1 MTDLADLVPE
11 PRVFLCAFDNK
22 CSVISRELLKI
33 LTGRPRFAV
42 PSFFF
47 WVLLKGYYLFF
58 GLQEG
63 ITAQNTSPANIFR
76 NRAYFEKSFINPGGS
91 NNGNASWIGS
101 KIEYKTHLTICI
113 EKPEDTKSPKF
124 EINDLDI

>member
-1 MTDLADLVPE
+1 MFRYLSRIAKNTDGAAQICSS
-11 PRVFLCAFDNK
+11 VFVF
-22 CSVISRELLKI
+22 
-33 LTGRPRFAV
+33 
-42 PSFFF
+42 
-47 WVLLKGYYLFF
+47 LLKGDYLYF

-63 ITAQNTSPANIFR
+63 TTQTARNTSSANIFR
-76 NRAYFEKSFINPGGS
+76 SRAYFEKSFINPAGS